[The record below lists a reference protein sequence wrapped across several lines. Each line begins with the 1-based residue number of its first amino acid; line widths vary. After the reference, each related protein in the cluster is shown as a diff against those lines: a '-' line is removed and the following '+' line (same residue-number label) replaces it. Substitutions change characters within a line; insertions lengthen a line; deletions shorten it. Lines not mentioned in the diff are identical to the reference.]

1 MVTKTNA
8 ISLEFLAS
16 TLLEILRTYH
26 APEIR
31 YRHLAFSCKEL
42 VLIDSIS
49 DTLKSL
55 LPDFSIWRGGIPD
68 ESAPPTLACS
78 RAEFIAEVFDTPRN
92 GLIIEQPHYGWL
104 SWPITD
110 KQAFWSA
117 LSARQSGHPVIVVF
131 VENND
136 FAELNQQYFIGRELS
151 GLPVKLW
158 VSTKTASIAQGFL

>member
-1 MVTKTNA
+1 MQTA
-8 ISLEFLAS
+8 FLNR
-16 TLLEILRTYH
+16 TLTDVLVTYH

-42 VLIDSIS
+42 ALLSS
-49 DTLKSL
+49 LTETLTAL
-55 LPDFSIWRGGIPD
+55 LPDYTVWRGGCTEP
-68 ESAPPTLACS
+68 AGPPVSCS
-78 RAEFIAEVFDTPRN
+78 RPEFIAEVFDTPRN
-92 GLIIEQPHYGWL
+92 GLIIEQPHYWWL

-117 LSARQSGHPVIVVF
+117 LGARQSCHPVIVVF

-151 GLPVKLW
+151 GLPAKLW
-158 VSTKTASIAQGFL
+158 VSTKTASITQGFL